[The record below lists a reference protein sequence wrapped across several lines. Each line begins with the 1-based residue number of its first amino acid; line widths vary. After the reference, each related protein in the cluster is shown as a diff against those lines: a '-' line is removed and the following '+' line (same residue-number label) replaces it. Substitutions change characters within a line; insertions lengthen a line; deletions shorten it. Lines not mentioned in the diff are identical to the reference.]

1 MKRKFLNIISCFL
14 ALFIFVGSFVFYV
27 PSHVSADVSVFPSD
41 YTIINNQDTYIQY
54 YNLLKSNPSF
64 PDYDC
69 YVLLGIS
76 QTVDVIIISQDFD
89 ATYNVYD
96 GYFGTNIDIFCGSV
110 FHGSIPVDQLSSYN
124 IIMSNY
130 NGSDLTQWRVG
141 YRSNMASSR
150 LKFFGVLFDS
160 SNSSILDRKRD
171 YYAIFNFIA
180 PAFTPDYSLTGVV
193 VGFDFSVEA
202 FTQWLID
209 TEKYKELP
217 SYIGTQKLK
226 SFVQFYHDWG
236 SSNSIFIIRLVEWFM
251 HFNIASQTIEN
262 RNIIK
267 STIDRLYQEYKNSAF
282 VQINHDSS
290 ILPHHR
296 KNIETNTTDD
306 DLILVT
312 DDPNDDTLISILR
325 DILRGVISI
334 PNSIFDNTQAILAK
348 LDQLNHN
355 IIISNNGGA
364 SSGSDLTPVLDKMDD
379 IIEALG
385 ADTVSVEIDQTTKDD
400 TDDFF
405 DDWNLEF
412 KTALD
417 SKFPVASQLNQ
428 FFTGFFERCGIDAD
442 SDGEVYQYYNP
453 GVLTASSVSRS
464 AGTAS
469 EDDIVSDFLGKFDNS
484 DPSFL
489 DDASFHGVPD
499 LSVSVGG
506 QSVSIIDFR
515 VYAKYREKIHFIISF
530 VIWTLYL
537 LHLYKA
543 LPQIIGQVAD
553 VAVKSSDL

>member
-1 MKRKFLNIISCFL
+1 MIKRIFISSLIILILFSYFFYCF
-14 ALFIFVGSFVFYV
+14 SFVSFADPLTFDFPDSFFSDSSSSTQYDSFLDDLKDNSSFKSIDDYV
-27 PSHVSADVSVFPSD
+27 CVSMYYSGSTVSVFILRPTAQFNAVGATGICFVGD
-41 YTIINNQDTYIQY
+41 YA
-54 YNLLKSNPSF
+54 SF
-64 PDYDC
+64 
-69 YVLLGIS
+69 S
-76 QTVDVIIISQDFD
+76 VDS
-89 ATYNVYD
+89 
-96 GYFGTNIDIFCGSV
+96 SL
-110 FHGSIPVDQLSSYN
+110 LSSYEFSLTPFSSTGSVRG
-124 IIMSNY
+124 IFYGY
-130 NGSDLTQWRVG
+130 NKYHVFSGQFAGSSLIVSSFSEYPAFYYLD
-141 YRSNMASSR
+141 ASSP
-150 LKFFGVLFDS
+150 FS
-160 SNSSILDRKRD
+160 
-171 YYAIFNFIA
+171 
-180 PAFTPDYSLTGVV
+180 PDYGLTGVV

-209 TEKYKELP
+209 TGKYAELP
-217 SYIGTQKLK
+217 AYIGTGKLK

-236 SSNSIFIIRLVEWFM
+236 SSNSIFVIRLVEWFM
-251 HFNIASQTIEN
+251 HFNLASQTIEN

-306 DLILVT
+306 DLTLVT

-334 PNSIFDNTQAILAK
+334 PNSIYDNTQVILAK
-348 LDQLNHN
+348 LDQLNYN

-364 SSGSDLTPVLDKMDD
+364 SSGTDLNPVLDKMDD
-379 IIEALG
+379 IIDALG
-385 ADTVSVEIDQTTKDD
+385 SDTVSVEIDQTTKDD

-405 DDWNLEF
+405 DDWNF
-412 KTALD
+412 QFSTALNN
-417 SKFPVASQLNQ
+417 KFPVASQLRT

-464 AGTAS
+464 AGTAT
-469 EDDIVSDFLGKFDNS
+469 EDDIVTEFLGKFDNS
-484 DPSFL
+484 DPAFL
-489 DDASFHGVPD
+489 DDASYHGVPD

-506 QSVSIIDFR
+506 QSVSLIDFR

-553 VAVKSSDL
+553 VAVKTSDL